1 MKRLITYLSTL
12 VLLLAVTTS
21 CHERAVEPPS
31 YLTYADSLTGTDPR
45 RAIVLLDSLRP
56 TVQAGDSSVIA
67 YHRLLSI
74 KARDRA
80 YIPHTSDGEILS
92 VIDYYQRHRNHQL
105 LPWAYTYGGR
115 VYRDLN
121 NMPQA
126 LQYLQKALEELSD
139 GSNPELQQRVRS
151 QLAYLF
157 YDQYLYS
164 ECKEI
169 RHQIIEQDSLL
180 GNVSK
185 VVNSY
190 ADIARCFVAE
200 SQYDSAAHYAR
211 YAHSVASQHQLASL
225 LPALD
230 LLDAQVSAF
239 RGKYEESL
247 VVIEPY
253 LQDTTLKQ
261 RLLYQSIAAK
271 SYMALGQYAQA
282 EPLCDEIIR
291 RSPSRQRRSQ
301 ALRWLARINHSRGRQ
316 QEAYDYQQRALST
329 LDSLFEHET
338 AEKTV
343 LVSRFY
349 ASHQQEVELRELQQQ
364 HADTQRY
371 LILAC
376 ALMAGLLLSAGLVWL
391 QIKRRKVERLLSHE
405 RSLSTFKSS
414 HLCQQ
419 MYALYYAQ
427 QLMSDQLW
435 QEVEEYV
442 DDAFPSVIAKMRRL
456 TNLNE
461 TEWQLSLLSRLD
473 FRNVEIAV
481 LMGKSQPAISLAKK
495 RLYAK
500 VTGHEGKAEDLDALI
515 HSL

>member
-1 MKRLITYLSTL
+1 MIRVTNYLIHL
-12 VLLLAVTTS
+12 VLLLVVLSS
-21 CHERAVEPPS
+21 CQGNIVVPPASLS
-31 YLTYADSLTGTDPR
+31 YIDSLSATDPY
-45 RAIVLLDSLRP
+45 RAIVMLDSLHSSI
-56 TVQAGDSSVIA
+56 QAEDSSSII
-67 YHRLLSI
+67 YHRLLTI

-80 YIPHTSDGEILS
+80 YISHTSDKEILS
-92 VIDYYQRHRNHQL
+92 VIDYYQRHPNHQL

-115 VYRDLN
+115 VYRDLKN
-121 NMPQA
+121 TPLA
-126 LQYLQKALEELSD
+126 LQYLQMALDELND

-157 YDQYLYS
+157 YDQYLYD

-169 RHQIIEQDSLL
+169 RHQIIEMDSLL
-180 GNVSK
+180 GNGAK

-211 YAHSVASQHQLASL
+211 YAHQVASQHHLEAQ

-239 RGKYEESL
+239 RGEYEESL
-247 VVIEPY
+247 RRIEHY
-253 LQDTTLKQ
+253 LNDTTIRQ
-261 RLLYQSIAAK
+261 RLPYQSIAAK
-271 SYMALGQYAQA
+271 SYMALERYNQA
-282 EPLCDEIIR
+282 EPLCLEII
-291 RSPSRQRRSQ
+291 SQSTSLQRRSQ
-301 ALRWLARINHSRGRQ
+301 ALRWLARISHSRGLQ
-316 QEAYDYQQRALST
+316 DVAYDYQQKALSV

-338 AEKTV
+338 NEKTV
-343 LVSRFY
+343 LVNRFY
-349 ASHQQEVELRELQQQ
+349 ASHQQETMLLKLQRQQ
-364 HADTQRY
+364 ADTQRY

-376 ALMAGLLLSAGLVWL
+376 ALIAGLLLSAGLIWL
-391 QIKRRKVERLLSHE
+391 QYKRRKAERLLSHE
-405 RSLSTFKSS
+405 RSISSFKSS

-419 MYALYYAQ
+419 MYALYYSQ
-427 QLMSDQLW
+427 QPMPDKLW

-442 DDAFPSVIAKMRRL
+442 DDSFPGVVAKLRRL

-461 TEWQLSLLSRLD
+461 TEWHMSLLSRLD

-481 LMGKSQPAISLAKK
+481 LMSRSQPAISLAKK
-495 RLYAK
+495 RLFTK
-500 VTGHEGKAEDLDALI
+500 VTGHEGKAEDWDALI